1 MEDALWAQ
9 LQNVSLEENDD
20 RDRIEPESESDQEDH
35 VETSVN
41 SIPHEERQSGP
52 NTGPKGVKA
61 DHDYHQQMQLDLK
74 DKARADYNARMLAK
88 APTTTTYLQ
97 DVQEQQLILQ
107 QQQQK
112 QQEPDDDDLKYLREK
127 RLNELKRRARGNHS
141 IHQQQKLFGSYRTI
155 DIDDYVNEIE
165 DESKTIPVIIHIFDD
180 SLPKCK
186 ELDLILPDLA
196 QKYFAKFIRVSA
208 NDLDFDLVGSPAI
221 LAYAGGVLIANL
233 VRIIDEVGS
242 RFDIDAIEDVL
253 LRHGALSQNDLYDIP
268 NIVSDEE
275 QDEE

>member
-9 LQNVSLEENDD
+9 LQNASLEENDD

-35 VETSVN
+35 VDISVN

-61 DHDYHQQMQLDLK
+61 DHDYHQQIQLGLK
-74 DKARADYNARMLAK
+74 HKARADYNARMLAK

-97 DVQEQQLILQ
+97 DAKEQELILQ
-107 QQQQK
+107 QQQQ
-112 QQEPDDDDLKYLREK
+112 QQELDDDDLKYLREK
-127 RLNELKRRARGNHS
+127 RLSELKRLAQGNRS
-141 IHQQQKLFGSYRTI
+141 IHQQQKLFGAYKTI
-155 DIDDYVNEIE
+155 NADEYADEID

-180 SLPKCK
+180 SLPRCK

-221 LAYAGGVLIANL
+221 LAYAGGVLNANL
-233 VRIIDEVGS
+233 VRIIDEVGT

-268 NIVSDEE
+268 SITSDEE